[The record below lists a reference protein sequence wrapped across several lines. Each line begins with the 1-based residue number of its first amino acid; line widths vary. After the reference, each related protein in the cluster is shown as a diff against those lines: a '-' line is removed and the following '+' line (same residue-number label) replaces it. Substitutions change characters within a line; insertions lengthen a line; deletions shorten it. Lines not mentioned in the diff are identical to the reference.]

1 MLKPCSQISNKLSLP
16 SHVACMICQNEDV
29 DKIYQFLE
37 SSSEKFRESLGGIKS
52 LNELKLHANPL
63 LLLKMSK
70 SEKLKK
76 IYRMDKLEGEDK
88 YELCANIRGG
98 LTDITMSI
106 KSSTQIEKAL
116 AYKQL
121 IFNLNIL

>member
-1 MLKPCSQISNKLSLP
+1 M
-16 SHVACMICQNEDV
+16 

-76 IYRMDKLEGEDK
+76 IYRIDKLEGEDK

-98 LTDITMSI
+98 LTDMTMSI

-121 IFNLNIL
+121 VFNLNIL